1 MKGILRKLNFVEF
14 LLRMTRFHSNDTQK
28 GIIVMDYSPIL
39 ISMKTASISILI
51 TFFLG
56 VAVAKL
62 VHGMKHEKIKVV
74 LDGILTLPM
83 VLPPTVAGFFL
94 LYLFGVRRPIG
105 EFLVYFFGI
114 KIAFSWWATVL
125 AAVTISFPLMY
136 RSARG
141 AFEQVDMNLI
151 YAGRTLGMSEGTIF
165 RKVLMPNA
173 MPGILSGAILSFARG
188 LGEFGATTMIAG
200 NIAGKTRT
208 LPLAV
213 YSAVAAGDMD
223 TAYHYVLILVFISFA
238 VVILMN
244 VAALRKR

>member
-1 MKGILRKLNFVEF
+1 
-14 LLRMTRFHSNDTQK
+14 
-28 GIIVMDYSPIL
+28 MDYSPIL
-39 ISMKTASISILI
+39 ISMKTASISIII

-56 VAVAKL
+56 VIIAKL
-62 VHGMKHEKIKVV
+62 VHGIRSRKVKIV

-94 LYLFGVRRPIG
+94 LYVFGVKRPIG
-105 EFLVYFFGI
+105 EFLINFFGV

-141 AFEQVDMNLI
+141 AFEQVDMNII
-151 YAGRTLGMSEGTIF
+151 YAARTLGMSEGTIF

-173 MPGILSGAILSFARG
+173 MPGVLSGAILSFARG
-188 LGEFGATTMIAG
+188 LGEFGATAMIAG

-223 TAYHYVLILVFISFA
+223 TAYNYVLILVIISFA
-238 VVILMN
+238 VVVLMN
-244 VAALRKR
+244 VTALRKR